1 MRQTYKIYPMDV
13 SGHFIP
19 LCMHHPHADQLR
31 LAKTALSF
39 DDTEIAFRG
48 KSNSDLE
55 RAYWLF
61 KIISV
66 KLLTRIG
73 SPLAN
78 FAMNVGLPVKSL
90 IKATIFKHF
99 CGGETIEECEN
110 TISQLNAGH
119 VGSILDYSVEGEDDE
134 RVFDETCEEIMR
146 TIKRADGDKRIP
158 LTVFKVTGLGRFDLI
173 AKIDAKQEL
182 SKTEQAEF
190 EKICNRVNRISALA
204 YERDVRVMID
214 AEESWVQD
222 SIDNLAIEM
231 MRRYNQ
237 NKAIVYNTY
246 QHYRNDKLESLKAD
260 AVLARAEGFILGAK
274 LVRGAYME
282 KERKRAS
289 ESGYHSLIHDTKEA
303 TDADYNKAL
312 NFCISD
318 IDNIAFV
325 AGTHNEE
332 SCFGLAELLDQRN
345 IPHDHD
351 HVFFSQLLGMSDNLS
366 FNLAAAG
373 YNVAKYVPYGPVKA
387 VMPYL
392 FRRAEE
398 NTSVAGQMGRE
409 LKLIVD
415 EKKRRRRGQE

>member
-1 MRQTYKIYPMDV
+1 MDV
-13 SGHFIP
+13 SDHFIP
-19 LCMHHPHADQLR
+19 LCMHNPDADQLR
-31 LAKTALSF
+31 PRKTALSF

-66 KLLTRIG
+66 KLLTKIG
-73 SPLAN
+73 PPLTN
-78 FAMNVGLPVKSL
+78 FAMNVGLPIKSL

-99 CGGETIEECEN
+99 CGGETIAECES
-110 TISQLNAGH
+110 TIAQLDKGD

-134 RVFDETCEEIMR
+134 KVFDETCEEIMR
-146 TIKRADGDKRIP
+146 TIKRADGDRRIP

-173 AKIDAKQEL
+173 AKIDAGENL
-182 SKTEQAEF
+182 SKDEQAEF
-190 EKICNRVNRISALA
+190 EKICHRVNKIAALA

-214 AEESWVQD
+214 AEESWIQD
-222 SIDNLAIEM
+222 SIDQLAIEM

-237 NKAIVYNTY
+237 DRAIVYNTY
-246 QHYRNDKLESLKAD
+246 QHYRNDKLESLQAD
-260 AVLARAEGFILGAK
+260 AKIARAEGFILGAK

-282 KERKRAS
+282 KERKRALENNYPS
-289 ESGYHSLIHDTKEA
+289 PIHETKEA
-303 TDADYNKAL
+303 TDADYNQAL
-312 NFCISD
+312 NFCID
-318 IDNIAFV
+318 HIDSVAFV
-325 AGTHNEE
+325 AGTHNEK
-332 SCFGLAELLDQRN
+332 SCFALAGLLDQHH

-351 HVFFSQLLGMSDNLS
+351 HVYFSQLLGMSDNLS

-373 YNVAKYVPYGPVKA
+373 YQVAKYVPYGPVKA

-409 LKLIVD
+409 LKLIVK
-415 EKKRRRRGQE
+415 EKKRRRSSRE